1 MDDRDIADDPNAHVM
16 GLELGDRHGARRLGQ
31 EARAIDERAVGIA
44 AEKVLRQDLVE
55 PADVRR
61 LDGPDVVPV
70 ELPQAVDVRVGN
82 GLGWHGF
89 ASLSDHSL
97 NSGAERVH
105 GGHQRRRTAEEIR
118 HLDGFLDLGFRRT
131 GATGAVGDRRHAVRM
146 SLERVH
152 DHGHQ
157 MLVFGGNGTVAHDP
171 FALGHVGVDE
181 LRVTLLQR
189 LDPRRQCRLSHRD
202 LLCQGEGQTS
212 SARGSSISSA
222 RAPRN
227 WAPRA
232 PSRARWSQDRVS
244 TIVGW
249 TAGWPLRATT
259 RSAMRPTA
267 RMAACGGV
275 AVAVQA
281 STPYMPRLLMVKP
294 PPWMSGGR
302 SLPAWARLTRSS
314 RRVASSARLRGSARG
329 RTGAT
334 RPSSMATARPILIS
348 ALRTIAPSFHQ
359 AFTAGCWEMVAA
371 MSFTSRSV

>member
-1 MDDRDIADDPNAHVM
+1 MDDRDIPDDPNAHVM

-44 AEKVLRQDLVE
+44 AEKVLREDLVE

-89 ASLSDHSL
+89 ASVILWIG
-97 NSGAERVH
+97 SGAERIH

-131 GATGAVGDRRHAVRM
+131 GATRAVGDRRHTVRM

-157 MLVFGGNGTVAHDP
+157 MLVLGGNGTVAHDP

-212 SARGSSISSA
+212 SASGSSISSA

-244 TIVGW
+244 TMVGW
-249 TAGWPLRATT
+249 TAGWPSWATT

-267 RMAACGGV
+267 RMAACGGLTI
-275 AVAVQA
+275 ALKA
-281 STPYMPRLLMVKP
+281 STPYMPRLLIVKP
-294 PPWMSGGR
+294 PPWMSAGR
-302 SLPAWARLTRSS
+302 SRPAWARLTTSS
-314 RRVASSARLRGSARG
+314 RRAAMSARLSVSARWVMG
-329 RTGAT
+329 
-334 RPSSMATARPILIS
+334 TARPAS
-348 ALRTIAPSFHQ
+348 MAP
-359 AFTAGCWEMVAA
+359 ARPML
-371 MSFTSRSV
+371 M